1 VPPELSDLTDQI
13 SLTPYEAIGIPLA
26 LIGAVFLA
34 LGTQFQH
41 RGVAKVERNMGAGAK
56 AGLSPKQLQALLG
69 RPSWV
74 IGTVMLGLAIVLQL
88 TSLNFSPLIVV
99 QPLGAVALV
108 VTAIVN
114 SRMSKVKLTR
124 RAIRAILF
132 CVLGI
137 ALFVGVAA
145 FHADSKP
152 VTEAQLI
159 TVLILLGIVLVL
171 FAVFFVVLRKKFK
184 AVFYILGAG
193 VLFGFVATLA
203 KTVIDRIKTISIE
216 SFQTGEFEWL
226 TLFCVVALLAAS
238 LLGSYFVQSAH
249 SHGPPDLVVA
259 GLTVID
265 PIVAVT
271 IGIVV
276 LNETAGAPLW
286 TAPAF
291 LFAGGL
297 AAYGV
302 YLLSRVHVPSPEE
315 TNSVA

>member
-297 AAYGV
+297 AVYGV

>member
-74 IGTVMLGLAIVLQL
+74 AIVFQL

-114 SRMSKVKLTR
+114 SRMSKVRLTR

-226 TLFCVVALLAAS
+226 TRLVLRAVGPLPRPARPRGRRAHRHRSDRRRDHRYRCAERNRRRSALDRSRLPVRGRSRRVRRVPAVPRARAFTRGNQ
-238 LLGSYFVQSAH
+238 LRCLIH
-249 SHGPPDLVVA
+249 SNRSP
-259 GLTVID
+259 T
-265 PIVAVT
+265 
-271 IGIVV
+271 
-276 LNETAGAPLW
+276 
-286 TAPAF
+286 
-291 LFAGGL
+291 
-297 AAYGV
+297 
-302 YLLSRVHVPSPEE
+302 SR
-315 TNSVA
+315 